1 MILQSFLSKCIVKLK
16 GDLWSVKGD
25 LISKGWP
32 MTCEMWTCFFFLLNN
47 VSHKLK
53 GRQTGDTHVYHRHS
67 YKSTHTH
74 TYPYWKY
81 IHVHPCNKF
90 SSSCFWI
97 WCVYIY
103 IWIIQ
108 VDKGIMLYYDNISI
122 FVLLNCTVK
131 LPPPFH
137 YIRVLMIIV
146 TNIALV
152 KTITTI
158 NGKMKLIGNWSIINL
173 NVTCLFSS
181 LTVIW

>member
-1 MILQSFLSKCIVKLK
+1 MTWLVK
-16 GDLWSVKGD
+16 GDLWPANGD
-25 LISKGWP
+25 
-32 MTCEMWTCFFFLLNN
+32 CEMWTCFCFFWIMCHTNSKADKP
-47 VSHKLK
+47 VTH
-53 GRQTGDTHVYHRHS
+53 TFTTDTHTKAH
-67 YKSTHTH
+67 THTH

-137 YIRVLMIIV
+137 YSFNDHSNQYCV
-146 TNIALV
+146 
-152 KTITTI
+152 
-158 NGKMKLIGNWSIINL
+158 S
-173 NVTCLFSS
+173 
-181 LTVIW
+181 